1 MKKARLLLFPL
12 ALLYGLVTRVRN
24 FLYDTNII
32 KATAFPLPV
41 IAVGNLSVGGT
52 GKSPMIEYLI
62 RLLHKEYHIVTLS
75 RGYKRQTSGFFL
87 ADVDTTVEMIGDEPY
102 QYFHKFP
109 YIHVAVDADRVNGV
123 RHIMQQLPQTEVV
136 LLDDAYQHRSIQ
148 AGLSILLTS
157 YNDLYADDWL
167 LPAGNLR
174 ESRKGA
180 ARARIVVVTKCPP
193 DLTEKEQQ
201 AVVAKLAL
209 QPFQQ
214 LFFTT
219 VSYDTH
225 VYNATEKRALVSL
238 PVQDIFAVA
247 GIAKP
252 DYFFD
257 HLGINAASRM
267 VFPDHHPFSAK
278 DIQHI
283 RQAAGEK
290 IILTTEKDYVRL
302 KDSAL
307 GGNLYYLPIQTTFIK
322 NTDSFNRL
330 IHDYVGKSTGNR

>member
-1 MKKARLLLFPL
+1 MKKLRLLLLPF
-12 ALLYGLVTRVRN
+12 ALLYGLITRVRN
-24 FLYDTNII
+24 FMYDTGIQ
-32 KATAFPLPV
+32 KAVAFPLPV

-52 GKSPMIEYLI
+52 GKSPMVEYLI
-62 RLLHKEYHIVTLS
+62 RLLHKEYNVVTLS
-75 RGYKRQTSGFFL
+75 RGYKRRTSGFFL
-87 ADVDTTVEMIGDEPY
+87 ADAHTTAEMIGDEPY

-109 YIHVAVDADRVNGV
+109 GIHVAVDADRVNGV
-123 RHIMQQLPQTEVV
+123 RHCMRLLPQTEVV
-136 LLDDAYQHRSIQ
+136 LLDDAYQHRRIQ
-148 AGLSILLTS
+148 AGLYILLTA

-174 ESRKGA
+174 ESCSGA
-180 ARARIVVVTKCPP
+180 KRARIIVVTKCPP
-193 DLTEKEQQ
+193 DLTAKQQ
-201 AVVAKLAL
+201 QEVREKLA
-209 QPFQQ
+209 PEAHQQ

-219 VSYDTH
+219 VSYDTY
-225 VYNATEKRALVSL
+225 VYSSTEKRALASV

-252 DYFFD
+252 GYFFD
-257 HLGINAASRM
+257 HLGVDAGNCM
-267 VFPDHHPFSAK
+267 VFPDHHLFSEK

-283 RQAAGEK
+283 LKAAGEK

-307 GGNLYYLPIQTTFIK
+307 AGNLYYLPIQTTFIK

-330 IHDYVGKSTGNR
+330 IQDYVGKSTGNR